1 MDSVLIVDY
10 AGRGHAFAD
19 LFVRTDPDVVV
30 HYAPGCGAIT
40 DDRIISV
47 PELSIFQAAPLVR
60 YAEEIRADLVFVAH
74 PRPLADGHIDA
85 FRAAGLRTI
94 GPDRAAAQLESSKVF
109 TKELC
114 ARHGI
119 PTAAYRSF
127 DDPGRAIEYI
137 RSVGAPIVV
146 KGDGSCQGNGA
157 FVCDTE
163 AEAIG
168 AVERLMVTRDFG
180 AGGDRIVVEEK
191 LVGRELLFFALV
203 GGPHHLML
211 PMAVDYPRT
220 EDGNQG
226 QMCGGM
232 GAFAPHPD
240 ETPAQLERFE
250 RQILRPL
257 LAAIEAE
264 GLDYTGVIY
273 PGCMLVGDQLY
284 LIEINARMGDP
295 EAEVVLPRIT
305 TNFTEVCAAVLA
317 GELDRQ
323 PPFRLTDECFVDVS
337 ATQGPTRRPAGGA
350 STVDYYPGWP
360 WGEYGRGYPIT
371 GLDTVDPQRCQVF
384 YGTARSRPDGVV
396 VTDGG
401 KVLHFVGRGDT
412 LEEAADNAYR
422 AIAEV
427 DFNGIRYRTDIG
439 KVMPWD

>member
-1 MDSVLIVDY
+1 MDNVLLVDY

-19 LFVRTDPDVVV
+19 LFVRTDPGVVV
-30 HYAPGCGAIT
+30 HYAPGSGAIT
-40 DDRIISV
+40 DRRVISV
-47 PELSIFQAAPLVR
+47 PQLSIFDPAPLVR

-94 GPDRAAAQLESSKVF
+94 GPDRSAARLESSKAF
-109 TKELC
+109 TKQLC
-114 ARHGI
+114 VKYGI
-119 PTAAYRSF
+119 PTAGYRCF
-127 DDPGRAIEYI
+127 DDPARAIEHI
-137 RSVGAPIVV
+137 RAVGAPIVV

-163 AEAIG
+163 AEAIS

-191 LVGRELLFFALV
+191 LVGQELQFFALV

-211 PMAVDYPRT
+211 PMAADYPRT
-220 EDGNQG
+220 EDGNVG

-232 GAFAPHPD
+232 GALGPHPD
-240 ETPAQLERFE
+240 ETPEQVARFE

-323 PPFRLTDECFVDVS
+323 PPFRLTGEYLVDVA
-337 ATQGPTRRPAGGA
+337 ATQGPTRRPGG
-350 STVDYYPGWP
+350 DGHYPGWP

-371 GLDTVDPQRCQVF
+371 GLETVDPDRCQLF
-384 YGTARSRPDGVV
+384 YGTARTRPDGAV

-401 KVLHFVGRGDT
+401 KVLHFVGRGDS
-412 LEEAADNAYR
+412 LDEAAGNAYQ
-422 AIAEV
+422 AIAGV
-427 DFNGIRYRTDIG
+427 GFAGMRYRTDIG